1 MAQKFRSLADAEV
14 VAPSGL
20 VTEGEQ
26 RRLSNGRMRHTSF
39 YVPSVPAR
47 VDTELLRSIEGAPQA
62 KPRRRRAA
70 S

>member
-1 MAQKFRSLADAEV
+1 MAQKFRTLADLEV

-20 VTEGEQ
+20 VTEGEEG
-26 RRLSNGRMRHTSF
+26 RLSNGRTRHTSF
-39 YVPSVPAR
+39 YVPSVPTH
-47 VDTELLRSIEGAPQA
+47 VDRELLRSIEAPPEA

>member
-1 MAQKFRSLADAEV
+1 MAQKFRSLADLEV

-20 VTEGEQ
+20 VTEGEEG
-26 RRLSNGRMRHTSF
+26 RLSNGRTRRTSF
-39 YVPSVPAR
+39 YVPSVPTR
-47 VDTELLRSIEGAPQA
+47 VDDELLKAIEATPEV